1 MNRRIMIVDDDPD
14 VLASYEYHLS
24 HSGYQVLGVGSA
36 EAALGQVG
44 AFAPQV
50 VLTDVRLPGMSGLEL
65 LEHLRSLVPQ
75 TEVIAI
81 TAYEDMKT
89 IIGAIQDGAYDYL
102 VKPIDLD
109 QLDLVVQRCFR
120 DRGCRTEDEI
130 DPQDPAFSQGLHG
143 FVGRD
148 PRMIEIYKMVGMLTT
163 NRAPV
168 LIRGETGTGK
178 EMIARAIHFNSP
190 SAGEPFI
197 AVNCTAI
204 PEALLESELFGHI
217 RGSFTGAV
225 GDRRGRFEMA
235 GEGTIFLDEIGD
247 TSPAF
252 QTKLLRVLQEQEF
265 YPVGSE
271 RPRRT
276 QARVIAA
283 THRPIEELMRTG
295 NFREDLYF
303 RLRVVE
309 ITVPPLRERRADIP
323 LLTQFLM
330 AKAAQQTGKDVR
342 VIPSAVM
349 RLLQAHDWRGNVREL
364 ENTLTRAV
372 LLARGVSLSPEH
384 LGLSTDL
391 HATSTDTESELQDLT
406 LDAIERM
413 HVQRVLAKTG
423 GNKNRTARSLG
434 ISRPRLDR
442 LITKHGLVVGRRE
455 IEAVEGSR

>member
-1 MNRRIMIVDDDPD
+1 MNRRILIVDDDVD
-14 VLASYEYHLS
+14 VLGTYEYHLS
-24 HSGYQVLGVGSA
+24 HAGYEVRTATSA
-36 EAALGQVG
+36 ESALGQVA
-44 AFAPQV
+44 AFSPQL

-65 LEHLRSLVPQ
+65 LEHLQAMVPDV
-75 TEVIAI
+75 EVIVV

-89 IIGAIQDGAYDYL
+89 IIDAIQDGAYDYL

-109 QLDLVVQRCFR
+109 QLDLMIQRCFR
-120 DRGCRTEDEI
+120 DRGCRSEAEAEPEP
-130 DPQDPAFSQGLHG
+130 PQNQQG

-148 PRMIEIYKMVGMLTT
+148 ARMIEIYKMVGILTT

-190 SAGEPFI
+190 SAAEPFI

-271 RPRRT
+271 RPRHTR
-276 QARVIAA
+276 ARVIAA
-283 THRPIEELMRTG
+283 THRPMEALIRSG
-295 NFREDLYF
+295 KFREDLYF

-323 LLTQFLM
+323 LLAQHLIRR
-330 AKAAQQTGKDVR
+330 AAQSAGKDVR
-342 VIPSAVM
+342 VIPASVM
-349 RLLQAHDWRGNVREL
+349 RLLQAHSWPGNIREL

-372 LLARGVSLSPEH
+372 LLARGVAISAEH
-384 LGLSTDL
+384 LALTTNVVPA
-391 HATSTDTESELQDLT
+391 ATEATGSEDQSLESM
-406 LDAIERM
+406 ERA
-413 HVQRVLAKTG
+413 HLERVLARNG
-423 GNKNRTARSLG
+423 GNKNRTARVLG

-442 LITKHGLVVGRRE
+442 LISKYGLVVGQRE
-455 IEAVEGSR
+455 IRALSYAS